1 MNIKKFLA
9 LPDDGTISAEDAQL
23 LNKELANIS
32 ALDIPDANKADV
44 AAYLATALNL
54 GSVELTLVPTLDAL
68 LAELQR

>member
-1 MNIKKFLA
+1 M
-9 LPDDGTISAEDAQL
+9 SCVERHAEDAQL